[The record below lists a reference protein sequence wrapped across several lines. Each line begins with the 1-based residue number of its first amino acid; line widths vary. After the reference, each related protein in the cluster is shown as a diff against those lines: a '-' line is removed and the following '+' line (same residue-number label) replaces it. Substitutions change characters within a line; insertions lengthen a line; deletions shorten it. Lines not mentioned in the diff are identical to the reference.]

1 MKRILKYLATACLVA
16 SLFLSANSQNIKFGV
31 FVDPQLSWFTS
42 DTKKLTP
49 NGPVFGVN
57 AGFAFE
63 KYFAD
68 RYAITSGASINFI
81 GGNLKY
87 NEPDF
92 KIETRDS
99 LYTIGTD
106 ASAKIKGQYITIPLG
121 FKFKTNEIGY
131 ETFYAQLGLAG
142 NIRIKGYV
150 WEDWNK
156 IDKEVVVNEQLPLGF
171 VSYYFGAGVE
181 YSLGGPSAIQL
192 GLTFSNGLT
201 SAFDVDHEKTAPSNG
216 KITLGALSLRVGM
229 SF

>member
-1 MKRILKYLATACLVA
+1 MKTSIR
-16 SLFLSANSQNIKFGV
+16 FLSIAGIAILISASVSAQNIRFGV

-57 AGFAFE
+57 TGFAFE

-68 RYAITSGASINFI
+68 RYAITTGASINFI

-99 LYTIGTD
+99 LYSLGTG
-106 ASAKIKGQYITIPLG
+106 ASAKVKGQYISIPVG

-131 ETFYAQLGLAG
+131 ATFYAQLGLTG
-142 NIRIKGYV
+142 NIRVKGYV

-156 IDKEVVVNEQLPLGF
+156 IEKEVIVNEQLPFGY
-171 VSYYFGAGVE
+171 VAYYFGAGVE
-181 YSLGGPSAIQL
+181 YSLGGPSAIQV
-192 GLTFSNGLT
+192 GLNFTNGLT
-201 SAFDVDHEKTAPSNG
+201 SAFDVDHEKTTPSNG

-229 SF
+229 VF

>member
-1 MKRILKYLATACLVA
+1 MKTLIRNLLIACIAILFSSSVGA
-16 SLFLSANSQNIKFGV
+16 QNIRFGV

-49 NGPVFGVN
+49 NGPVLGVN
-57 AGFAFE
+57 SGFAFE

-68 RYAITSGASINFI
+68 RYAITTGASVNFT

-99 LYTIGTD
+99 LYTIGTG
-106 ASAKIKGQYITIPLG
+106 ASAKVKGQYISIPVG

-131 ETFYAQLGLAG
+131 ATFYAQLGLTG
-142 NIRIKGYV
+142 NIRVKGYV

-156 IDKEVVVNEQLPLGF
+156 IDKEVIVNEQLPLGY
-171 VSYYFGAGVE
+171 VAYYFGAGVE
-181 YSLGGPSAIQL
+181 YSLGGPSAIQV
-192 GLTFSNGLT
+192 GLNFTNGLT
-201 SAFDVDHEKTAPSNG
+201 SAFEVDHEKTTPSNG
-216 KITLGALSLRVGM
+216 KITLGALSLRLGM
-229 SF
+229 VF